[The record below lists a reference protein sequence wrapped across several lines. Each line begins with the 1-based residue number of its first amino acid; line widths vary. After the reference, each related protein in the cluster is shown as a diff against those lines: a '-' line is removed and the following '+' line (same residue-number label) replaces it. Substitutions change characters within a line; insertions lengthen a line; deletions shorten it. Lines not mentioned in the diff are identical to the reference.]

1 MNKDELTKLRD
12 VVDAAIEEEE
22 KREAEDYKKQN
33 HTVFEK
39 GDWVTNGEEIGVV
52 GWVENK
58 CHGLS
63 ESDGYFG
70 LDIKNGNGGFRAPCK
85 RNEYWLLPNELRCY
99 YESLKTITLN
109 VTGEEIEA
117 FYMSYLGMKNINPSS
132 LKSKLIEAF
141 DSARIQ
147 NPAEA
152 GSGS

>member
-39 GDWVTNGEEIGVV
+39 GDWVTNGEDIGVV
-52 GWVENK
+52 GWTENK

-70 LDIKNGNGGFRAPCK
+70 LHIKNGNGGFKGPCK
-85 RNEYWLLPNELRCY
+85 RNEYWLLPSDIEY
-99 YESLKTITLN
+99 YYKSLKAITLE

-117 FYMSYLGMKNINPSS
+117 FYMSYLGVINMNPSS